1 MTSPNILHITH
12 PCLHTYK
19 VLVWSDVYFFSYWT
33 LKNAPLSSCHVT
45 LDDVMSLK
53 PRTRIARTRVIVH
66 TNFEAISKNFA
77 TDISLKFIWD
87 VLPSAARGRCNI
99 SWRHR
104 LHFRKAHSCLPLTS
118 LKAIREISPISNY
131 KAFPVTSGFDW
142 KERSRDVTHTITNED
157 PY

>member
-12 PCLHTYK
+12 PSLHTYT

-53 PRTRIARTRVIVH
+53 PRTCIAYTRVIVH
-66 TNFEAISKNFA
+66 TNFERISENFA
-77 TDISLKFIWD
+77 TDITLKFIWG
-87 VLPSAARGRCNI
+87 VFPSAARGRSII

-104 LHFRKAHSCLPLTS
+104 LHFWKAHSCLPLTS
-118 LKAIREISPISNY
+118 LKAIPNISPISNY
-131 KAFPVTSGFDW
+131 KAFPVTSGLDR
-142 KERSRDVTHTITNED
+142 KEGSRDVTHTITTED